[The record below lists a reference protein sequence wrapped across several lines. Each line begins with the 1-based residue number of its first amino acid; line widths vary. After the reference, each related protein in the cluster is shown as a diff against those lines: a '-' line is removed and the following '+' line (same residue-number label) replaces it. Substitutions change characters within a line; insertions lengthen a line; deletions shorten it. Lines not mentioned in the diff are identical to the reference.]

1 MRAGTTGKHIVT
13 ANQCYPGCSWLN
25 LETVVNWIRQPERQ
39 LAHTHIAQIECSV
52 VRVMVVR
59 WSNSNHWTSGQMV
72 SGCYLLDSVVNLCGD
87 VYTLGVIYLCLVEL
101 DMHFLFGIRQNNLW
115 PASQCVTCHEVQKVL
130 SNRFS
135 EHPSNSKCSCEV
147 ISIPKLS
154 VWYRTNGLK
163 LLP

>member
-1 MRAGTTGKHIVT
+1 MCVTHREVQEVFSDKQMQSVHMECNIWQWGLAGTTGKHIVT

-72 SGCYLLDSVVNLCGD
+72 SGCYLLDSVVNLCSD

-115 PASQCVTCHEVQKVL
+115 PASVCDVPW
-130 SNRFS
+130 S
-135 EHPSNSKCSCEV
+135 SKGAF
-147 ISIPKLS
+147 K
-154 VWYRTNGLK
+154 
-163 LLP
+163 